1 MTRLRGKRILLTGAS
16 GGIGRE
22 LAKLLA
28 AKGAVLALAGRRK
41 DALEQV
47 ADGISTAGSE
57 RPLSLVTDFA
67 GPGNAADLGRRALA
81 ELGGIDVLVNNA
93 ASGLQ
98 GFPSAVGDREEAR
111 RLFEINFWSPMALIQ
126 AVVPSMRVQGA
137 GTVVNV
143 TSLAY
148 MSPFAPVGHYCASK
162 AAFALAT
169 QTLRFELGRYGI
181 RVLEVIPGTVDTPAS
196 YENRRLEGGDQW
208 IDRAL
213 PTKPDRIARAIVK
226 AIERDRSRLIF
237 PRRLAPAYEVPL
249 LSRLYARS
257 VAKYGDPDK
266 TPVRSTGD
274 LGDPGS
280 VAVREEWERKHS
292 ARG

>member
-1 MTRLRGKRILLTGAS
+1 VTRLQGKRILLTGAS

-22 LAKLLA
+22 LARLLA
-28 AKGAVLALAGRRK
+28 AKGAVLAIAGRRM
-41 DALEQV
+41 DALEHV
-47 ADGISTAGSE
+47 AQAISDAGPV
-57 RPLSLVTDFA
+57 RPILLVTDLA
-67 GPGNAADLGRRALA
+67 DPGNAADLGRRALS
-81 ELGGIDVLVNNA
+81 ELGGIDVLINNA

-98 GFPSAVGDREEAR
+98 GFPSTVGDREEAR

-126 AVVPSMRVQGA
+126 AVVPSMREQGA

-148 MSPFAPVGHYCASK
+148 MSPFPAVGHYCASK

-169 QTLRFELGRYGI
+169 QTLRFELRRYGI
-181 RVLEVIPGTVDTPAS
+181 RVLEVIPGTVDTPGS
-196 YENRRLEGGDQW
+196 YENRQLEGGDQW

-237 PRRLAPAYEVPL
+237 PRRLAPGYEIPL
-249 LSRLYARS
+249 FSRLYARS
-257 VAKYGDPDK
+257 VAKYGDPDR
-266 TPVRSTGD
+266 TPVHSTGD
-274 LGDPGS
+274 LENPVS
-280 VAVREEWERKHS
+280 VAIREEWESKHR
-292 ARG
+292 AAG